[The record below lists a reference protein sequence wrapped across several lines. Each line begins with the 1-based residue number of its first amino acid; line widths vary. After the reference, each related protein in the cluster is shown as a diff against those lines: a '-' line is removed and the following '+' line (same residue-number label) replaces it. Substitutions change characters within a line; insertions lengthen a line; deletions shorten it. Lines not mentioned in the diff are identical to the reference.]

1 MYCAGGKG
9 VKLPPVEDRVQAYGR
24 ELRYVLDLI
33 IAAYFQFDSN
43 VDGYISKQCLAKQLD
58 GAEGVQ
64 GKHYTGVNF
73 HCKTLLQS
81 LMCVL

>member
-1 MYCAGGKG
+1 MHCVGGKG
-9 VKLPPVEDRVQAYGR
+9 VKLGDTAPPVEDRVQAYGR

-33 IAAYFQFDSN
+33 IAAYFQFDSS

-64 GKHYTGVNF
+64 GKHCT
-73 HCKTLLQS
+73 
-81 LMCVL
+81 

>member
-1 MYCAGGKG
+1 MHYVGGKG
-9 VKLPPVEDRVQAYGR
+9 VRLGDTAPPVEDRVQAYGR

-64 GKHYTGVNF
+64 GERLTPFTIK
-73 HCKTLLQS
+73 K
-81 LMCVL
+81 VL